1 MPARSAGRPASGR
14 GRRKLPRPCCQCL
27 VGLSCLSYSMCPDP
41 SRPSRP
47 TTTATRVPD
56 PAHGRLRPPPP
67 PIVPWLARAGV
78 RRALAGLAV
87 ALVAFGVGMLLYPV
101 TTDIYTSR
109 AQAKLRPDF
118 APRVVQEHAPPPAPR
133 PVAPAP
139 PVVTAR

>member
-1 MPARSAGRPASGR
+1 
-14 GRRKLPRPCCQCL
+14 
-27 VGLSCLSYSMCPDP
+27 MCPDP
-41 SRPSRP
+41 SRLSRP

-67 PIVPWLARAGV
+67 PIVPWHARPGA

-109 AQAKLRPDF
+109 AQARLRRDF
-118 APRVVQEHAPPPAPR
+118 AARVVQDTAPQPAPGSA
-133 PVAPAP
+133 APGA
-139 PVVTAR
+139 PVVRAGQVVGLLRIPKL